1 MAQFTSQRSSTIR
14 DMLQLQVL
22 LLVLLLVVFIIFLWL
37 LKMII
42 SGNYPSI
49 GSTGSHLGLP
59 NNNEVEGQV
68 NVNHAQIINE
78 IDGDKVDTA
87 QKKVISSEILSNTKA
102 KQINM
107 GELEVHNRINPGS
120 TLADVKAK

>member
-22 LLVLLLVVFIIFLWL
+22 LLVLLLVVFIIFFWL

-42 SGNYPSI
+42 SGNYPFI
-49 GSTGSHLGLP
+49 GSAGSHLGIP

-68 NVNHAQIINE
+68 NVNYAQIINE

-87 QKKVISSEILSNTKA
+87 QKKVISSSILSHKKPLLIVFHLNS
-102 KQINM
+102 
-107 GELEVHNRINPGS
+107 LY
-120 TLADVKAK
+120 